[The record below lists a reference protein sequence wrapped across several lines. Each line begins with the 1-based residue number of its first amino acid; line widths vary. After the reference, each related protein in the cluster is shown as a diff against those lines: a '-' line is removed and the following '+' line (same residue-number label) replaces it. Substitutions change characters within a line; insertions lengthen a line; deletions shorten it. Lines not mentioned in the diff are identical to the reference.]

1 LNTASSWGVNDMAY
15 STIRTARE
23 NYRVALEER
32 QPAGQRL
39 WGVVQRRLID
49 ELTQRPI
56 ATRITVET
64 DKKGL
69 VQGST
74 AGGFAGLAGVPQWV
88 FSDPDLSSHAHTFT
102 AIFRAEG
109 YLAYEARI
117 SLGPVAGFPA
127 VFAPLP
133 TAMIEMHRS
142 PIIIRGRVMRNGAT
156 PTPAAGLTVG
166 IDALWRRLPSA
177 TASPPPDPYTAMA
190 IRPGLR
196 FARSATLT
204 QLRRRDLIDVLGEDK
219 ALSADFTAGSRHIR
233 CSNRINLSPGDVL
246 AVDIGDP
253 SITEYLPIAIID
265 GASTAEQAAVIEL
278 EYPLAYGHRRDAVLR
293 RMSPQPPGA
302 INAFG
307 VDAGTGDITVLLD
320 STTDLAG
327 ARTVEISDGVHPNE
341 YGRIFPYS
349 TTTDS
354 NGFFQLPP
362 LHRVAQL
369 DLQVSGTSLS
379 FAIDGFVPDYG
390 RRDNWLNVKV

>member
-1 LNTASSWGVNDMAY
+1 MNTASSWGVNDMAY

-109 YLAYEARI
+109 YLAYEAQI
-117 SLGPVAGFPA
+117 SLGPIADFPD

-133 TAMIEMHRS
+133 TTTIEMHRN
-142 PIIIRGRVMRNGAT
+142 PISIRGRIMRNGAA
-156 PTPAAGLTVG
+156 PIPAVGLTVD
-166 IDALWRRLPSA
+166 ICALWRRLPSA
-177 TASPPPDPYTAMA
+177 TASPPADPYTLMA
-190 IRPGLR
+190 IRPGLW
-196 FARSATLT
+196 FARSATVT
-204 QLRRRDLIDVLGEDK
+204 QLSRRDLIDVLGEDK

-233 CSNRINLSPGDVL
+233 CSNRINLSIGNIL

-253 SITEYLPIAIID
+253 SITEYLPIASID
-265 GASTAEQAAVIEL
+265 GASTAEQPAVIGL
-278 EYPLAYGHRRDAVLR
+278 LYPLAYDHRQDAVVR
-293 RMSPQPPGA
+293 RVSPQPPGA
-302 INAFG
+302 SNAFG
-307 VDAGTGDITVLLD
+307 IDAGTGDTSLLLD
-320 STTDLAG
+320 SSTDLSD

-341 YGRIFPYS
+341 YRRIFPYS

-354 NGFFQLPP
+354 NGYFQLPP
-362 LHRVAQL
+362 LHRVARL
-369 DLQVSGTSLS
+369 DLRISGASLS
-379 FAIDGFVPDYG
+379 ADIDGFIPDYG
-390 RRDNWLNVKV
+390 SRDNWINVTV